1 MESSRYDAATPVPV
15 RAMAKRV
22 STSISLGA
30 TMGIMI
36 VAQRLTIVAV
46 AVALWRQPFADEALG
61 WALRFGITI
70 AGAVRRRPDA
80 ERVRLT
86 FAFAASYLSL
96 FAILLSQAMC
106 GQSVLK
112 PDTPTTAVLTA
123 WLLLTLALT
132 SLTARCGDT
141 VAAAAV

>member
-1 MESSRYDAATPVPV
+1 
-15 RAMAKRV
+15 
-22 STSISLGA
+22 
-30 TMGIMI
+30 
-36 VAQRLTIVAV
+36 
-46 AVALWRQPFADEALG
+46 
-61 WALRFGITI
+61 
-70 AGAVRRRPDA
+70 
-80 ERVRLT
+80 VRLT

-123 WLLLTLALT
+123 WLLLTFALT
-132 SLTARCGDT
+132 SLTARRGDT